1 MIITYTPQLENPP
14 RDKEV
19 VLGFSIIGAKAGGTE
34 RIQLKSGVNRDV
46 SPADWDKIKDMPL
59 VGELLS
65 LGAIKV
71 QEDVEV
77 CSMPASVAS
86 GGLET
91 MPVKDALDAIYGTF
105 DLDLLKE
112 WDVAE
117 NRVRIKNAIAKR
129 VKAIT
134 EGEG

>member
-1 MIITYTPQLENPP
+1 
-14 RDKEV
+14 
-19 VLGFSIIGAKAGGTE
+19 
-34 RIQLKSGVNRDV
+34 
-46 SPADWDKIKDMPL
+46 MPL

-77 CSMPASVAS
+77 CSMPASVAT

>member
-1 MIITYTPQLENPP
+1 MIIVYTPQLENPP

-19 VLGFSIIGAKAGGTE
+19 SLGFSIIGE
-34 RIQLKSGVNRDV
+34 RPGITKRVTLKSGVNRDV
-46 SPADWDKIKDMPL
+46 PDSDWEQIKGMPL

-65 LGAIKV
+65 LGALQV
-71 QEDVEV
+71 QQDVEV
-77 CSMPASVAS
+77 VTTPTGQAT

-91 MPVKDALDAIYGTF
+91 MPVKEALNAIHGTF
-105 DLDLLKE
+105 DLDLLSE
-112 WDVAE
+112 WDRAE